1 MVGIP
6 EMTEA
11 ETSSGSYRP
20 SAAPSS
26 VRPSSSARPVGP
38 HRPFHW
44 RGATGRLAVSVIV
57 GIAAGL
63 LLSDRQS
70 WAASTVGAWDCGS
83 FTLLALNW
91 QIIWTADAEATKR
104 RAGASDPGRTAA
116 WVLALVASCFS
127 LFAGSV
133 VVRHASSI
141 DPERSPLLIALCL
154 IAVGSAW
161 SLTHTSYAL
170 RYAHLFYRE
179 NDSQGGL
186 TFPGDANPDDFD
198 FAYFAFT
205 VGMTFQASDI
215 SITSPLVRRTVLAH
229 SILSF
234 AYNTVII
241 ALMINVLSG
250 VLN

>member
-1 MVGIP
+1 M
-6 EMTEA
+6 
-11 ETSSGSYRP
+11 
-20 SAAPSS
+20 
-26 VRPSSSARPVGP
+26 
-38 HRPFHW
+38 
-44 RGATGRLAVSVIV
+44 

-63 LLSDRQS
+63 LLSDRQG
-70 WAASTVGAWDCGS
+70 WAASTVGGWDCGS

-91 QIIWTADAEATKR
+91 HIIWTSDAGETKR
-104 RAGASDPGRTAA
+104 RASTADPGRAVA
-116 WVLALVASCFS
+116 WVLALVASSFS

-133 VVRHASSI
+133 VLRHASSI
-141 DPERSPLLIALCL
+141 DPERSPLLVALSL

-161 SLTHTSYAL
+161 TLTHTSYTL

-179 NDSQGGL
+179 NDYEGGL
-186 TFPGDANPDDFD
+186 SFPGNDEPDDFD

-205 VGMTFQASDI
+205 IGMTFQVSDV
-215 SITSPLVRRTVLAH
+215 SVTSPLIRRTVLAH

-241 ALMINVLSG
+241 ALVINLLAG